1 MKDIFEQG
9 EFSEYRINDLQNSMG
24 VINESFAFFEEKVSV
39 DFFEEKVSVFISHK
53 HDDLDDLKGI
63 IGFLEKNFNVI
74 AYIDSR
80 DLSMPKITSG
90 ETAEKIKDRIKKC
103 KRFILLATNG
113 AVESKWCNW
122 ELGFADAIKG
132 KNAVL
137 FPMKEKGSN
146 YKGNEYMEIYS
157 YITYFDGSEK
167 NDSGK
172 KVKEG
177 YYVMTKSKNKRSII
191 SLSSWLKE

>member
-24 VINESFAFFEEKVSV
+24 VINESFAFSEEKVSV

>member
-1 MKDIFEQG
+1 MKEIFEQG
-9 EFSEYRINDLQNSMG
+9 EFSEYRINNLQNSMG
-24 VINESFAFFEEKVSV
+24 VINESFAFFEKKDSV
-39 DFFEEKVSVFISHK
+39 DFCEEKVSVFISHK
-53 HDDLDDLKGI
+53 HNDLDDLKGI

-113 AVESKWCNW
+113 AIESKWCNW

-132 KNAVL
+132 EKAVL

-157 YITYFDGSEK
+157 YITYFDGSEEY
-167 NDSGK
+167 DSGE

-177 YYVMTKSKNKRSII
+177 YYVMTKSKNESSIM
-191 SLSSWLKE
+191 SLSSWLKK